1 MRRSTRRPADVPGA
15 LALRRARARYAA
27 LQRALGEV
35 GLFRRGTLVRVY
47 GRCGKPGCRCAADP
61 PRLHGPYVQWTR
73 KVAGQTVS
81 VRVRPAQVNLFE
93 AWIRNARRLDR
104 LIARLQQLSLR
115 ATERILRQHAD
126 PPRPARRRPGRS
138 GRPRRGV

>member
-1 MRRSTRRPADVPGA
+1 MKTRTRRPADVSASLGLP
-15 LALRRARARYAA
+15 LARARYAA

-35 GLFRRGTLVRVY
+35 GFFRRGTLVRVY

-73 KVAGQTVS
+73 KVAGKTVS
-81 VRVRPAQVNLFE
+81 VRVRPEQVRLFE

-104 LIARLQQLSLR
+104 LLARMQALSLR
-115 ATERILRQHAD
+115 ATERILRQQSE
-126 PPRPARRRPGRS
+126 PPRPAGRRPGRS
-138 GRPRRGV
+138 GRPRLGV

>member
-15 LALRRARARYAA
+15 LALRRDRDRYAA

-73 KVAGQTVS
+73 KVAGKTVS
-81 VRVRPAQVNLFE
+81 VRVRPAQVRFLE
-93 AWIRNARRLDR
+93 EWIRNARRLDR
-104 LIARLQQLSLR
+104 LLARMQQLSLR
-115 ATERILRQHAD
+115 ATDRILRQQSEPQRSA
-126 PPRPARRRPGRS
+126 ARRPGRS
-138 GRPRRGV
+138 GRPRLGV